1 MDISIPSADGGSGY
15 TYSPTKVIKDFS
27 PSWNDYVGRRVY
39 DQIPNA
45 DDFNYKLE
53 KFAKAVV
60 KYASKEP
67 STFEYISVRDRIEAL
82 EYE

>member
-1 MDISIPSADGGSGY
+1 MNISIPSESGGCGY
-15 TYSPTKVIKDFS
+15 TYSPQKVEKDFS
-27 PSWNDYVGRRVY
+27 PVWNDRVGNSVY
-39 DQIPNA
+39 DKIPDA
-45 DDFNYKLE
+45 DNFNYKLE

-60 KYASKEP
+60 KYASREP